1 MSDNEKPIT
10 GEEIPRRRGRPA
22 GHNRVPLSLEERR
35 ARNAQYERER
45 RQETTAAMSN
55 LYDVVGCSK
64 DKPQAELLV
73 ATITRIKTAPL
84 KELKE
89 GNEEIRRINNNLEA
103 QLAMLRAKY
112 GLDDEDEGPLL
123 EGDASDADTSE
134 PPPPE
139 PFLEDVSGSSPEKAS
154 KKQKYKGKG
163 KGKGKGKK
171 RKRSED

>member
-64 DKPQAELLV
+64 DIPQAEVLV
-73 ATITRIKTAPL
+73 ATITRIKNAP
-84 KELKE
+84 EDPD
-89 GNEEIRRINNNLEA
+89 EEKRKLVRINDNLKA
-103 QLAMLRAKY
+103 QIAMLRAKY

-139 PFLEDVSGSSPEKAS
+139 PFLAEFSGSSPEKSS
-154 KKQKYKGKG
+154 KKQKYKG